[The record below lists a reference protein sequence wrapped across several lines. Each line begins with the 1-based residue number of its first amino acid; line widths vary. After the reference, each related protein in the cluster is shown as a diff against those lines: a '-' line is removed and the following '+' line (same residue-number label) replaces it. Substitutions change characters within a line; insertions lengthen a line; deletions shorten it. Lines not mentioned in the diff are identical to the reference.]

1 MTNVTILSNLQITP
15 HLIAVTERGSM
26 YKSQRNEHPQDQ
38 MTAGKISNK
47 SNDALIKLAT
57 IQPSTK
63 LLDPHP
69 KTLKHF
75 PLRRA
80 AKLFVIT
87 DAIMASVLLVARY
100 FVTTRIVTFPIFQLA
115 TTTFYL
121 LISCFGIFQI
131 FSVRKTSNLMIFLS
145 ILFL

>member
-15 HLIAVTERGSM
+15 HLIAATECGSTD
-26 YKSQRNEHPQDQ
+26 KNQTNKHSQDQ
-38 MTAGKISNK
+38 MTTGKSSNK

-57 IQPSTK
+57 IQPSTIS
-63 LLDPHP
+63 LDPHP

-75 PLRRA
+75 PLRRT

-87 DAIMASVLLVARY
+87 DAIMASMLLVARY
-100 FVTTRIVTFPIFQLA
+100 FITTRIVTFPIFQLA

-121 LISCFGIFQI
+121 LISCFGIFQM
-131 FSVRKTSNLMIFLS
+131 FSVRTTSNFLIFLS
-145 ILFL
+145 L